1 MFIYTSIRHRGGLP
15 CHCLSAHQTWFHFIN
30 KSWKDIW
37 FSPQGFLVPS
47 HHKSMIAVLNLF
59 IHAYVQIKCLLPKWK
74 WIVQLNQPRLD
85 IQSIGLVHRN
95 ATVLYSFHKDPSN
108 KDLTLSWTW
117 SSFKRG
123 TTHPRSSNPP
133 GTKTL
138 KAMRKNVKDFH
149 SKNNKSDQEL
159 SWCFS
164 HGTDEDAYTR
174 LSHRVEQR
182 PWEPLQSVSLRVE
195 QAE

>member
-1 MFIYTSIRHRGGLP
+1 MDCHAIVFWPTILDFTSSTSLEKIFDSPLKVFWPQVTTNHWLQYWI
-15 CHCLSAHQTWFHFIN
+15 CLYMLVFKWNVFCQSAE
-30 KSWKDIW
+30 
-37 FSPQGFLVPS
+37 
-47 HHKSMIAVLNLF
+47 A
-59 IHAYVQIKCLLPKWK
+59 C
-74 WIVQLNQPRLD
+74 IVQLNQPRLD
-85 IQSIGLVHRN
+85 IQSIGLVLCN

-123 TTHPRSSNPP
+123 TTHPRSSNPL

-138 KAMRKNVKDFH
+138 KAMRKNVKDSH

-182 PWEPLQSVSLRVE
+182 PWEPLQSVSFRVE